1 MSGEPDVGFS
11 NKTGGM
17 QPPGM
22 YTYPPGFGGS
32 TKEKPVTKYIPYPY
46 VPGATEVVS
55 NPGDLNDDTD

>member
-11 NKTGGM
+11 NQTGGM

-32 TKEKPVTKYIPYPY
+32 TKENPVTKYIPYPY
-46 VPGATEVVS
+46 VPGATEPEQ
-55 NPGDLNDDTD
+55 NPGDLNNEID